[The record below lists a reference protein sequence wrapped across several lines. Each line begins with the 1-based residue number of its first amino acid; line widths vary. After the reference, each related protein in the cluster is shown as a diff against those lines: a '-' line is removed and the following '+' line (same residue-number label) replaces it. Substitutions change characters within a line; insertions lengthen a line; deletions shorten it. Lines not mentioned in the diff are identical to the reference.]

1 MQQKEESYIKK
12 LFKIKS
18 NGIKVDKADTQKEE
32 WELKVMLKDI
42 EKLEID
48 ENDLLYRRP
57 MDDRQQ
63 LLLLKKLGPSCV

>member
-32 WELKVMLKDI
+32 WEMKVMLKDI

-57 MDDRQQ
+57 MDDRKQ
-63 LLLLKKLGPSCV
+63 LLLLKNLGPSCI